1 MTDNPKINIIILYG
15 NPWPG
20 WFDYFL
26 LSCNTNKTINWL
38 IVSENTKPKVIPEN
52 VKFIN
57 ISTEELILRIK
68 EKLGLNPVIT
78 HPFKFADFKPAY
90 GLIFE
95 DYLKD
100 SVFWGYCDIDLIFGN
115 ISKFITVDIIEDY
128 DIISPSVDFFP
139 GHFLLLKNKDSL
151 NNLFKLVPNW
161 KEILSR
167 PECFCFDEKISCP
180 PMTPDSYSINKALIK
195 HVRKHLREYKF
206 IRNPLFHYLNQKFGK
221 IIKKRDIRI
230 KEIKDFNSVINSLRY
245 QGSIRT
251 YNQQLFMDDI
261 IKLRDGKKSFRIEW
275 NDGRLVDGQKEILY
289 FHFPLSKYSSSFRID
304 EIDKSHFTLI
314 NEDIGLSFRPC
325 KF

>member
-1 MTDNPKINIIILYG
+1 MNNLKITLIVLYG

-26 LSCNTNKTINWL
+26 RSCETNKTINWL
-38 IVSENTKPKVIPEN
+38 IFSENSKPEVIPEN
-52 VKFIN
+52 VRFIN
-57 ISTEELILRIK
+57 ISAKDLSLIIK
-68 EKLGLNPVIT
+68 EKLGITPIIT

-115 ISKFITVDIIEDY
+115 ISKFITFDIIENY

-151 NNLFKLVPNW
+151 NNLFKLVPKW
-161 KEILSR
+161 KEILSQ
-167 PECFCFDEKISCP
+167 PECFCFDEKISYP
-180 PMTPDSYSINKALIK
+180 AINPDSNSINEALIK
-195 HVRKHLREYKF
+195 NVMKHLREYKF
-206 IRNPLFHYLNQKFGK
+206 IRNPLFHYLNQQFGK

-230 KEIKDFNSVINSLRY
+230 KEIKDFNSAINSLRY

-261 IKLRDGKKSFRIEW
+261 IKLRDGQKSFRI
-275 NDGRLVDGQKEILY
+275 DCKQGRLFDEQKEILY

-304 EIDKSHFTLI
+304 EIDKSHFSII